1 MRRVFTAHA
10 CQAQMAFDFNFPVF
24 VISTAVIL
32 LTPGPTNTLLAVA
45 GLTQGTRGASPLVA
59 FELAGYLVAITAW
72 GVFLTSVQQHYPWLG
87 TAVRVASS
95 CYLAYIAVKIWRATR
110 ALSVQEREQTPRQR
124 PIGPKALFMA
134 TLLNPK
140 GLVFA
145 SAIFPPHAFDSLQVY
160 LAATALF
167 VSLLVPI
174 GLIWIRFGAALG
186 SGRLVW
192 ISPVKLQRVAALA
205 ISVFSVSIAWTAFH

>member
-1 MRRVFTAHA
+1 MT
-10 CQAQMAFDFNFPVF
+10 FDFNLPVF

-32 LTPGPTNTLLAVA
+32 LTPGPTNTLLAVG
-45 GLTQGTRGASPLVA
+45 GLARGMRGAWPLVA
-59 FELAGYLVAITAW
+59 FELAGYLIAISAW
-72 GVFLTSVQQHYPWLG
+72 GVFLASVQQHYSWLG

-95 CYLAYIAVKIWRATR
+95 VYLAYIAVKIWRSTR
-110 ALSVQEREQTPRQR
+110 MLAVQEQHPVS
-124 PIGPKALFMA
+124 PWALFTA

-145 SAIFPPHAFDSLQVY
+145 SAIFPPHAFDDLMTGLGAMSLF
-160 LAATALF
+160 AC
-167 VSLLVPI
+167 LLVPI

-192 ISPVKLQRVAALA
+192 ISPARLQQVAALA